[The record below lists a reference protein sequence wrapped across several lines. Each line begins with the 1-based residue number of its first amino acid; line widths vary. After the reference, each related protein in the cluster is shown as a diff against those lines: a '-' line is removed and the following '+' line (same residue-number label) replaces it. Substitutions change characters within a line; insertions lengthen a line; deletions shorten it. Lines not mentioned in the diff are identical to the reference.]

1 MTTTFNAQVLKSLD
15 TIHANQTLKILP
27 SLAWLITNVAEL
39 TVQAAELKAELA
51 AIKAELA
58 PPVTGNF
65 NPPPDLVKVVK
76 TEIYM
81 SVMQLEVGQTAVGKL
96 TFDEVTP
103 PADGAVASDN
113 PAVCPISLAADMMTW
128 TAGPA
133 LTVGTSNFSY
143 TGTSAA
149 PDVGPAV
156 VPMLTTTVIAVPLAE
171 HGDFNPAGAVITGP

>member
-1 MTTTFNAQVLKSLD
+1 MTTFNTQVLQQLA
-15 TIHANQTLKILP
+15 TIRANQTQIIIP
-27 SLAWLITNVAEL
+27 SLSQLIARLAEL
-39 TVQAAELKAELA
+39 TVQVA

-96 TFDEVTP
+96 TFDEPTP
-103 PADGAVASDN
+103 PADGAVMSDN
-113 PAVCPISLAADMMTW
+113 PAVCPIMLAADMMTW

-133 LTVGTSNFSY
+133 LAVGTANFSY

>member
-1 MTTTFNAQVLKSLD
+1 MTPFNTQVLQQLA
-15 TIHANQTLKILP
+15 TIRANQTHIIIP
-27 SLAWLITNVAEL
+27 SLSRLVGQLAEQTIQL
-39 TVQAAELKAELA
+39 AELKAELA
-51 AIKAELA
+51 ELKAELA
-58 PPVTGNF
+58 PPVTGDF

-81 SVMQLEVGQTAVGKL
+81 SVMQLEIGQTAVGAL
-96 TFDEVTP
+96 TFDEITP

-113 PAVCPISLAADMMTW
+113 AAVCPITLAADMVTW

-133 LTVGTSNFSY
+133 LAVGIVNFSY
-143 TGTSAA
+143 TGTSAS

-156 VPMLTTTVIAVPLAE
+156 VPMLTTTVIAVPVAE